1 MAANSGRHATRLWR
15 RVNNNGCEAF
25 DGGVDGI
32 GEEAGDLVFGN
43 DIEAGVD
50 GGLDGVEFE
59 EEAAKAVNGADV
71 AGGERVEAVEPE
83 AARGGVDRLT
93 AGGVGGAVA
102 AGLAE
107 AVEHFGGGFAG
118 EGDSSDAFGGD
129 AGIEKAEEAFDE
141 DAGLAGAGA
150 GDDAEAAVE
159 AGDEDF
165 LFGGQGHGDSSRD
178 FNSTRQAAVRQRS
191 T

>member
-1 MAANSGRHATRLWR
+1 LRATLSQGRGVSG
-15 RVNNNGCEAF
+15 EAF

-32 GEEAGDLVFGN
+32 GDEAGDLVLGDDF
-43 DIEAGVD
+43 EARVD
-50 GGLDGVEFE
+50 GGFDGMEFE

-83 AARGGVDRLT
+83 AASGRVGSIGGALA
-93 AGGVGGAVA
+93 AGGAK
-102 AGLAE
+102 

-118 EGDSSDAFGGD
+118 EGDGGNAFGGD
-129 AGIEKAEEAFDE
+129 AGFEEAEETFDE

-159 AGDEDF
+159 TRDEGF
-165 LFGGQGHGDSSRD
+165 LFWGQGHGGSSGEL
-178 FNSTRQAAVRQRS
+178 FLSSTRQAAVRQRS
-191 T
+191 A